1 MASSTPAATVAV
13 HGPLVRTDLAE
24 LTARWTRELERLDG
38 PQVVWVDVAGLV
50 ADAVAVDA
58 LCRLALAVQ
67 RRGARAC
74 LRNASPELVELIA
87 LAGLSGILAL

>member
-13 HGPLVRTDLAE
+13 HGPLVRTELAE
-24 LTARWTRELERLDG
+24 LTARWTLELERFDAH
-38 PQVVWVDVAGLV
+38 VVWVDVAGLV
-50 ADAVAVDA
+50 ADAVALDA
-58 LCRLALAVQ
+58 LCRLALAVR

-74 LRNASPELVELIA
+74 LRNASPELIELIA